1 MVKEIAAWK
10 IGVTFRVSV
19 LESQDLK
26 ASCLESGCETK
37 EHENLHFYCVLY
49 E

>member
-10 IGVTFRVSV
+10 NGVTFRVSV
-19 LESQDLK
+19 LEFQDLK

-37 EHENLHFYCVLY
+37 ENENLHFYCALY